1 MGRAGTWVILL
12 LAILMYP
19 LALLASSGGLA
30 FPSRDECVYPATQD
44 GDIDAVFGYFDS
56 ERDAVAER
64 DRALGVG
71 FQGAETELNGC
82 GRVRV
87 FVGGIPTLEVGRE
100 FAEEARAVGFEV
112 TLEQAG

>member
-1 MGRAGTWVILL
+1 MGRAGTWAILL
-12 LAILMYP
+12 LAILVYP
-19 LALLASSGGLA
+19 LVVLASSGGPT
-30 FPSRDECVYPATQD
+30 FPARDECVHPATRD

-71 FQGAETELNGC
+71 FKGAETELNAC

-87 FVGGIPTLEVGRE
+87 FVGGVPTLEVGRE
-100 FAEEARAVGFEV
+100 FVEEARTVGFEV